1 MPSEQS
7 DEQPDEVS
15 DEQPAEVSD
24 EQPDQEAEGQSSQPV
39 SAVADQVPPVVEP
52 TGATSTRASTGVVT
66 SSKADKTI
74 TVRIERRVQH
84 PVYRKFV
91 RRSTRIA
98 AHDEHNEC
106 REGDVVTIVE
116 SRPVSKTKSWRL
128 LGIVERAAEDEAD
141 SASAP

>member
-1 MPSEQS
+1 MPS
-7 DEQPDEVS
+7 EQPDEVS
-15 DEQPAEVSD
+15 DEQPDEVSD

-39 SAVADQVPPVVEP
+39 SAVADQVPPVAEP

-84 PVYRKFV
+84 PVYGKFV

-128 LGIVERAAEDEAD
+128 LGIVERAAEHEAD
-141 SASAP
+141 LASAP

>member
-1 MPSEQS
+1 MSS
-7 DEQPDEVS
+7 EQPDEVS
-15 DEQPAEVSD
+15 DEQPEAQAEVSREASD
-24 EQPDQEAEGQSSQPV
+24 SREAEV
-39 SAVADQVPPVVEP
+39 TDQVARSAAPARP
-52 TGATSTRASTGVVT
+52 ASAHASTGVVT

-74 TVRIERRVQH
+74 TVRIERRVKH
-84 PVYRKFV
+84 PVYGKFV

-128 LGIVERAAEDEAD
+128 LGIVERAAEHEGD
-141 SASAP
+141 SASAS

>member
-1 MPSEQS
+1 MPSEQP
-7 DEQPDEVS
+7 DEQPDETPDEQPGEVS
-15 DEQPAEVSD
+15 DEQPA
-24 EQPDQEAEGQSSQPV
+24 QEAEGQSSQPV
-39 SAVADQVPPVVEP
+39 SAVADQVPPVTEP
-52 TGATSTRASTGVVT
+52 ARATSTRASTGVVT

-84 PVYRKFV
+84 PVYGKFV

-106 REGDVVTIVE
+106 REGDGVTIVE
-116 SRPVSKTKSWRL
+116 SRPVSKTKSGRL
-128 LGIVERAAEDEAD
+128 LGIVERAGEHEAD